1 MEVQNVM
8 TIAEGLRK
16 LADWYDDH
24 PEVGMPLVRIEIK
37 NSYIA
42 PQTAIEQL
50 GILAKAFGKCE
61 KRFNDWSYNVERR
74 FGPVK
79 VYGSL
84 TRDAVCKR
92 IVTWEC
98 PESLLAAIGSDAVK
112 AFEEA

>member
-1 MEVQNVM
+1 M

-24 PEVGMPLVRIEIK
+24 PEIGTPSVRVEID
-37 NSYIA
+37 N
-42 PQTAIEQL
+42 PFTDPGPAIKQL
-50 GILAKAFGKCE
+50 GMLAKAFGKCE